1 MSALVVHIL
10 DYISLTNSD
19 FTSWLLYWYFPGFMS
34 CITLRGF
41 TTYCTSRYSD
51 FRTNSFTIK
60 DLLLM
65 MMLSMGGLITT
76 LISFIYAVVVFVIDR
91 RIRGILDIVIY
102 RRKYDE

>member
-1 MSALVVHIL
+1 MSALVIKML
-10 DYISLTNSD
+10 DYISLINGD
-19 FTSWLLYWYFPGFMS
+19 LTSWLLYWYFPGFMS

-91 RIRGILDIVIY
+91 GILDIVIY